1 MDQQFDESM
10 VSQQNEHSKN
20 NWKYKKL
27 LIDPVNESRIK
38 DDSFTNATQ
47 VSIKDIDKDKRTKD
61 LVTKHA
67 RELQRSIN
75 DQHAQGSL
83 VDRQD
88 ALKKIEQDFIDNSEI
103 LNH

>member
-1 MDQQFDESM
+1 MIDPLDESR
-10 VSQQNEHSKN
+10 VRE
-20 NWKYKKL
+20 
-27 LIDPVNESRIK
+27 
-38 DDSFTNATQ
+38 DSFTNNAQ
-47 VSIKDIDKDKRTKD
+47 ILNKDIDKDKRTKE